1 MSTVS
6 VVIPAYN
13 QGHFLGEAIESVLA
27 QTYPDFEIL
36 VVDDGSTDDTAVIA
50 QSYTDPRIRYI
61 YKENG
66 GLSSARNAGLR
77 QAKGEYISYLDS
89 DDCFLPQKLARLV
102 AELEAAPAIGLAAGQ
117 ALLMDE
123 HGRQLGKKF
132 DRPLPEN
139 PVELLLGNPLH
150 VGSVLLR
157 REWQEKAGFFDETLR
172 SYEDW
177 DMWLRLALAGCR
189 MRYVPEPVSLYRFHS
204 AQMTR
209 DGRQMTTATFAVLD
223 KLFNKFVMP
232 DEWQAMR
239 DKAYSRARL
248 RGAAQAYHAGA
259 YTEGQEHLAQAV
271 ALSPDLLAE
280 NGQPLANAI
289 AAWTNLPKIAD
300 PLHYLETV
308 YDNLSPELSIL
319 AHRRNQDLSQAAMA
333 AAFRAYN
340 RGDKRQARTAVRRAI
355 RYQPAWLKNRG
366 VLSIFLRTHLSPS

>member
-27 QTYPDFEIL
+27 QTHPDFEIL
-36 VVDDGSTDDTAVIA
+36 VVDDGSTDDTAVVA
-50 QSYTDPRIRYI
+50 QSYTDPRVRYI

-77 QAKGEYISYLDS
+77 QAAGEYISYLDS
-89 DDCFLPQKLARLV
+89 DDCFLPAKLARLV
-102 AELEAAPAIGLAAGQ
+102 GELEANPQVGLVAGQ

-123 HGRQLGKKF
+123 HGRQLNKKF
-132 DRPLPEN
+132 DRSLPEN
-139 PVELLLGNPLH
+139 PVELLLVNPLH

-157 REWQEKAGFFDETLR
+157 REWQEKVGFFDETLR

-223 KLFNKFVMP
+223 KLFHEFTLP

-239 DKAYSRARL
+239 GKAYSRAHL
-248 RGAAQAYHAGA
+248 RGAAQAYHAGVYA
-259 YTEGQEHLAQAV
+259 EGQEHLAQAV
-271 ALSPDLLAE
+271 ALDPDLLAE
-280 NGQPLANAI
+280 DGQKLADTI

-300 PLHYLETV
+300 PLNYLETV
-308 YDNLSPELSIL
+308 YDNLTPELTLL
-319 AHRRNQDLSQAAMA
+319 ARRRNRDLSQAAMA
-333 AAFRAYN
+333 AAFKAYN